1 MKNENVINNKQ
12 EFSSFAALAQYE
24 EAKQMKE
31 KLKEQRKNA
40 EILRNIIK
48 VRFETIFLSYFES
61 ISRKEIA

>member
-24 EAKQMKE
+24 EVKQMKE

-61 ISRKEIA
+61 LNRKEIA